1 MNKHLSAVPD
11 HESLMRLS
19 KENLQQDLE
28 ALDPYAKYFSKD
40 ELENQMDD
48 PDHWTG
54 IGAEM
59 FSRDGKILVSPYQD
73 GPLGRAGVTERSILG
88 EINGTKVTGGDLQNI
103 ADMLR
108 GPSGSMV
115 TLKLRPLSGEDMVEV
130 RVRREAVRPLHV
142 ELLQPQ
148 DQAVLRIREFAAG
161 RTRPS
166 LRVTIDYLGAGRRPV
181 FVDLRDASGG
191 DLFEAL
197 DCAALFIEAGR
208 SLGGLETRE
217 SGRTLINSPPGEK
230 LSREIVVFTGPDTA
244 SAAEAFVSALKF
256 HGTAIQVG
264 QSTYGKCSTQT
275 RITLSDGSVLQ
286 LTNGRVL
293 GPEGVSCSP
302 EGLEPDISVA
312 GSRLYDT
319 AYLVRKALTL
329 LSTQDAPPETRQEYT
344 LQQVADEGRLTV
356 RALRAWDRLSDGYAA
371 LVLDLLQ
378 YDLDLL
384 RADAAQVQ
392 TWAEMAE
399 KSEDPGFARHAQDL
413 NSLGEYMERNLWNDL
428 KHN

>member
-1 MNKHLSAVPD
+1 KAAAM
-11 HESLMRLS
+11 
-19 KENLQQDLE
+19 LQG
-28 ALDPYAKYFSKD
+28 P
-40 ELENQMDD
+40 
-48 PDHWTG
+48 P
-54 IGAEM
+54 
-59 FSRDGKILVSPYQD
+59 GK
-73 GPLGRAGVTERSILG
+73 
-88 EINGTKVTGGDLQNI
+88 
-103 ADMLR
+103 
-108 GPSGSMV
+108 MV
-115 TLKLRPLSGEDMVEV
+115 DLKLRPLSGEDMVEL
-130 RVRREAVRPLHV
+130 RVKREAVRPLHV

-148 DQAVLRIREFAAG
+148 DQAVLRIRDFAAG
-161 RTRPS
+161 RTRAS

-208 SLGGLETRE
+208 SLGGLETRG

-230 LSREIVVFTGPDTA
+230 LSRKIVVFTGPNTA

-256 HGTAIQVG
+256 HGTAIQIG

-275 RITLSDGSVLQ
+275 RIALSDGSVLQ

-329 LSTQDAPPETRQEYT
+329 LSTQDALPETRQEYT

-356 RALRAWDRLSDGYAA
+356 RALRAWDRLPSGHVN
-371 LVLDLLQ
+371 LVLDLVEH
-378 YDLDLL
+378 DMDLL
-384 RADAAQVQ
+384 GANQDQVQ
-392 TWAEMAE
+392 AWADTARD
-399 KSEDPGFARHAQDL
+399 SDDPNLARHAREL
-413 NSLGEYMERNLWNDL
+413 ESLAEYMKSSSW
-428 KHN
+428 K